1 MTNVEGR
8 GIPRERDGPA
18 QTEEQIA
25 MEAIDVVIRSWFNGA
40 EDGWPKLHDYE
51 RQLMLKLRVQ
61 GGNHAHVGHQ
71 ASTRPHGRVHAPMNA
86 GLGNADP
93 LSHSQLPPCFAE
105 VSPRAMMPAWQ
116 RPHRRVPWTACRPTP
131 GASWS
136 GFCVCR

>member
-51 RQLMLKLRVQ
+51 RKLIAEEILARFSQ
-61 GGNHAHVGHQ
+61 D
-71 ASTRPHGRVHAPMNA
+71 
-86 GLGNADP
+86 GLELRA
-93 LSHSQLPPCFAE
+93 LSC
-105 VSPRAMMPAWQ
+105 
-116 RPHRRVPWTACRPTP
+116 
-131 GASWS
+131 
-136 GFCVCR
+136 